1 MMTSICNTF
10 SQQIM
15 PMQPGTFYTKR
26 LEDLKQDLIV
36 LQKKKSLLAWLRFA
50 TVIALLMALYF
61 LLPLAWPY
69 VAAVCLLLSALFT
82 RLVFEDLKNKSLIGH
97 INFLIIINENELKA
111 LQHNY
116 YPFSDG
122 IEYMPKEHAYAADL
136 DIFGHASLYQYIN
149 RTCSDMGSNTLA
161 QWLLGPSAKEII
173 SERQT
178 AVKELAA
185 QTEWRQKL
193 QAFGEAKKI
202 RTETQT
208 RLQDWFNAK
217 DRFIANK
224 IWLWL
229 KYLLP
234 VIILTVIA
242 LNISGVLNNYVRN
255 YFLLASALLAFY
267 VSKKVTPLHNQVSK
281 ITDELEVLEDS
292 IRLIEE
298 TSFISELLKNLQAQ
312 FRNKN
317 ESASG
322 KIKQLKQILERLDL
336 RFNFV
341 VFIPL
346 DVLLQWDLQQAIA
359 LENWKR
365 QNKEN
370 VMHWFEA
377 LGNFEATASLAT
389 LAFNH
394 PEWCYPIFKEQH
406 FFMEGKDVGHPLI
419 QPDKR
424 VNNPVKI
431 DKAGELMLV
440 TGSNMA
446 GKSTYLRSVGINT
459 ILAMAGAPVCAAY
472 FCLSPVQIISSMR
485 IADNLEESTST
496 FYAELKKLK
505 AIIDKVNNNEKIFIL
520 LDEILRGTNSLD
532 RHTGSVA
539 LIKQLIKHNA
549 SGIIATHDVELAKM
563 KEEYPANILNHHFD
577 VQVNND
583 ELYFDYRL
591 KEGICSSLNAS
602 ILMKK
607 IGIEL

>member
-1 MMTSICNTF
+1 
-10 SQQIM
+10 
-15 PMQPGTFYTKR
+15 MQPETFYNNR
-26 LEDLKQDLIV
+26 LEDLKQDLTV
-36 LQKKKSLLAWLRFA
+36 LQKKKSMLAWLRFA
-50 TVIALLMALYF
+50 TVIALMMALYF
-61 LLPLAWPY
+61 LFPY
-69 VAAVCLLLSALFT
+69 GWLYVVPVCLLLSILFT
-82 RLVFEDLKNKSLIGH
+82 RLVFEDLKNRSALEH
-97 INFLIIINENELKA
+97 TNFLIRINENELKA

-116 YPFSDG
+116 YQFSDG

-149 RTCSDMGSNTLA
+149 RCSSDMGSNTLA
-161 QWLLGPSAKEII
+161 QWLLYPSGKDII
-173 SERQT
+173 IQRQT

-185 QTEWRQKL
+185 KTEWRQKL
-193 QAFGEAKKI
+193 QAFGAAKKI
-202 RTETQT
+202 RTETKT
-208 RLQDWFNAK
+208 RLQDWFNTE
-217 DRFIANK
+217 DHFISNK

-229 KYLLP
+229 RYLLP
-234 VIILTVIA
+234 VVILGVIA
-242 LNISGVLNNYVRN
+242 LNITDILNNYVRN

-281 ITDELEVLEDS
+281 ITDEMEVLEDS

-298 TSFISELLKNLQAQ
+298 TSFTSEHLKKLQSQ
-312 FRNKN
+312 FINQGEK
-317 ESASG
+317 ASV

-346 DVLLQWDLQQAIA
+346 DILLQWDLQQAVA
-359 LENWKR
+359 LEKWKR

-370 VMHWFEA
+370 VMQWFEA
-377 LGNFEATASLAT
+377 LGNFEATGSLAT

-394 PEWCYPIFKEQH
+394 PEWSFPVFKEHH

-424 VNNPVKI
+424 VNNPI
-431 DKAGELMLV
+431 HINKAGELMLV

-446 GKSTYLRSVGINT
+446 GKSTYLRSIGINT

-505 AIIDKVNNNEKIFIL
+505 AIIDKVNNNEKVFIL

-539 LIKQLIKHNA
+539 LIKQLVKHNA

-591 KEGICSSLNAS
+591 KEGICTSMNAS

>member
-1 MMTSICNTF
+1 MMPSICDTF
-10 SQQIM
+10 IQQMI
-15 PMQPGTFYTKR
+15 PMKPEPFYTKR
-26 LEDLKQDLIV
+26 LEDLKQSFIV
-36 LQKKKSLLAWLRFA
+36 LQKKKSMLAWLRFA
-50 TVIALLMALYF
+50 TVIAILMAVYF
-61 LLPLAWPY
+61 LFAHGWPY
-69 VAAVCLLLSALFT
+69 VVTACLLLSILFT
-82 RLVFEDLKNKSLIGH
+82 RLVFADLKNRSAMEH
-97 INFLIIINENELKA
+97 TRFLVSINENELKA
-111 LQHNY
+111 LQHDY
-116 YPFSDG
+116 YRFSDG
-122 IEYMPKEHAYAADL
+122 IEHMPREHAYAADL
-136 DIFGHASLYQYIN
+136 DIFGHASLYQFIN
-149 RTCSDMGSNTLA
+149 RTSSDMGGNTLA
-161 QWLLGPSAKEII
+161 QWLLNPSEKEII
-173 SERQT
+173 LQRQT

-185 QTEWRQKL
+185 QPGWIQKL
-193 QAFGEAKKI
+193 QAFGAARKI

-208 RLQDWFNAK
+208 RLQDWFNAE
-217 DRFIANK
+217 DRFIPNR

-234 VIILTVIA
+234 VVMLTVVA
-242 LNISGVLNNYVRN
+242 LNITDVLNNYVRN
-255 YFLLASALLAFY
+255 YFLLTSALLALY
-267 VSKKVTPLHNQVSK
+267 INKKVTPLHNQVSK
-281 ITDELEVLEDS
+281 IADEMEVLEDS

-298 TSFISELLKNLQAQ
+298 TVFTSEYLEKIQLQFINQ
-312 FRNKN
+312 N
-317 ESASG
+317 EKASA

-346 DVLLQWDLQQAIA
+346 DILLQWDLQQVIA
-359 LENWKR
+359 LEKWKR

-370 VMHWFEA
+370 VMQWFEA
-377 LGNFEATASLAT
+377 LGNFEATGSLAT
-389 LAFNH
+389 VAFNH
-394 PEWCYPIFKEQH
+394 PEWCFPVFKKQH

-419 QPDKR
+419 HPDKR
-424 VNNPVKI
+424 VNNPVNI
-431 DKAGELMLV
+431 NKAGELMLV

-446 GKSTYLRSVGINT
+446 GKSTYLRSIGINT
-459 ILAMAGAPVCAAY
+459 ILAMAGAPVCAEY

-505 AIIDKVNNNEKIFIL
+505 AIIDKVNNNENIFIL

-591 KEGICSSLNAS
+591 KEGICSSMNAS